1 MAIAGEAA
9 KITARD
15 LFIDQ
20 KKALANVRES
30 YEGVKNTLGVAKD
43 KVVGTAEEIYN
54 KPWIVVKG
62 VMETGKAVV
71 DTVTDPKKACEWERY
86 CRHNRFREIPGP
98 QPFPG

>member
-1 MAIAGEAA
+1 LAIAGEAA